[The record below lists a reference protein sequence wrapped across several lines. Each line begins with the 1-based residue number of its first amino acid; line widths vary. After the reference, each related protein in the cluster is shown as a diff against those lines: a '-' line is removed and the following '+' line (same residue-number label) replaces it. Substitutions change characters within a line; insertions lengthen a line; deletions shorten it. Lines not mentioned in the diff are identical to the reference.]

1 MRKLEERHWLPMA
14 RLLGMGE
21 DDKIIHAGCGDRPS
35 LYIKHDEDGLW
46 AYCHRCRASGNY
58 SKTFQRIKTKAPE
71 KTGWYPKSRM
81 PFINAVID
89 NPAQFADVLK
99 RNRLAPFISLLTYSP
114 DTMRVYLPDSSENFL
129 GLDVTGSATARW
141 YSPTKTALACSP
153 GSMPV
158 RVCRLL
164 EDYLTAIRSGHA
176 ALITFNTNGQR
187 AAVAWLAQINADSAL
202 ADRKLSPQFL
212 KEVKAICSTRYY

>member
-21 DDKIIHAGCGDRPS
+21 DEKIIHVGCGDRPS

-71 KTGWYPKSRM
+71 KTGWFPKSTM

-99 RNRLAPFISLLTYSP
+99 RNHLAPFISMLTYSP
-114 DTMRVYLPDSSENFL
+114 DTMRVYLPDTSGNML
-129 GLDVTGSATARW
+129 GLDVTGAASARW
-141 YSPTKTALACSP
+141 YSPTRSAMACSL
-153 GSMPV
+153 GSTPV
-158 RVCRLL
+158 RICRLL
-164 EDYLTAIRSGHA
+164 EDYLTAVRSGQA
-176 ALITFNTNGQR
+176 ALITYNANGQR
-187 AAVAWLAQINADSAL
+187 SAIAWLVQNNLGSAL
-202 ADRKLSPQFL
+202 ADRKLPPQFM
-212 KEVKAICSTRYY
+212 KEIKAICSTHCY